1 MKTDTA
7 TEEDQTNA
15 KTRRAQGEFVR
26 GVSAFRHAIGEPDF
40 PAEPGRYHLYVAFN
54 CPWSHRASLARAILG
69 LENSITMDVAFPNRT
84 DESDPAGP
92 NLWEFSPQRVATL
105 TGAPLPE
112 CTAETGTGERLR
124 LAKEIYQRENS
135 TEQSL
140 PILFDKVSRRIVS
153 NESAEIVRM
162 LDTHAAALG
171 NTRPDRPRLLPRD
184 TATREFVAM
193 LNERIYTTIN
203 NGAYKAGFS
212 SSQSVYATAFRAY
225 LETLAWLNDLL
236 SDGRPFLTGD
246 AFTEADLRLFP
257 TVYRHDPVYYVR
269 MKLNGARILDY
280 PHLWR
285 WLCRV
290 YAIEGVATAGSLVH
304 CRQGYFGRSW
314 NRVVPLGPLTPT
326 TYPEAYL
333 QPDLAEARFG
343 FLSA

>member
-225 LETLAWLNDLL
+225 FETLAWLNDLL